1 MQTEFHEVEY
11 TPHADTH
18 THTHTNTQ
26 LVVFYEIT
34 ISLFTLLVSLPF
46 CGSNKNTYTHTP

>member
-18 THTHTNTQ
+18 THTHKHTA
-26 LVVFYEIT
+26 
-34 ISLFTLLVSLPF
+34 
-46 CGSNKNTYTHTP
+46 CGFL